1 MSRPFMTP
9 EEMMQVRANKK
20 WSQEDLARFLGCSP
34 RTIYNYEKGLTKI
47 PRGDQLALDRF
58 LKKPAHA

>member
-20 WSQEDLARFLGCSP
+20 WSQEDLARYLCCSA
-34 RTIYNYEKGLTKI
+34 RTIGNYEKGRSKI
-47 PRGDQLALDRF
+47 KRGDQLALDRF